1 MGQTL
6 RSISNSF
13 NNHTSTKNEN
23 HHELDKL
30 PDLASWPP
38 ELSLNV
44 LKNLN
49 ATELCLAACVWNE
62 LGRDD
67 LLWQS
72 LCHSEW
78 PYTSIYFRKEKP
90 LNFSYHKLYLT
101 LDEATVT
108 FNADCHLGMNYFFKN
123 NLIEDDPGEIAKL
136 FFRAKPLDRTQIRR
150 YIQSDLD
157 VLDHLINLFD
167 FSNQTLSDALRHY
180 FSVLEVP
187 SRYDHYLHKIVEK
200 FAFRY
205 VQCNQPITSNR
216 PIIHTS
222 ETIYVLCF
230 SLIMLSADLYN
241 PQIKNKMSK
250 REFIRNVRRAL
261 RVQDDEF
268 YGHLY
273 DDVYLRGHIAHG
285 GHDHNHMVQ
294 KSSSLSLGHSFENIH
309 PYHHHHHHHHHH
321 QQQQQQHQQPR
332 FHMIH

>member
-23 HHELDKL
+23 HHELDSKNLFFSVTFECFLKISIFLLFLEL

-108 FNADCHLGMNYFFKN
+108 FNADCHL
-123 NLIEDDPGEIAKL
+123 
-136 FFRAKPLDRTQIRR
+136 
-150 YIQSDLD
+150 
-157 VLDHLINLFD
+157 V
-167 FSNQTLSDALRHY
+167 NQKKKH
-180 FSVLEVP
+180 
-187 SRYDHYLHKIVEK
+187 
-200 FAFRY
+200 
-205 VQCNQPITSNR
+205 
-216 PIIHTS
+216 
-222 ETIYVLCF
+222 
-230 SLIMLSADLYN
+230 
-241 PQIKNKMSK
+241 
-250 REFIRNVRRAL
+250 
-261 RVQDDEF
+261 
-268 YGHLY
+268 
-273 DDVYLRGHIAHG
+273 
-285 GHDHNHMVQ
+285 
-294 KSSSLSLGHSFENIH
+294 
-309 PYHHHHHHHHHH
+309 
-321 QQQQQQHQQPR
+321 
-332 FHMIH
+332 

>member
-13 NNHTSTKNEN
+13 NNSNTTGKNDN
-23 HHELDKL
+23 NPHNELDKL

-78 PYTSIYFRKEKP
+78 PYTSVYFRNGDKRP
-90 LNFSYHKLYLT
+90 SDFSYHKLYLT

-123 NLIEDDPGEIAKL
+123 NLIDDDAGEIAKL

-157 VLDHLINLFD
+157 VLDHLIKLFD
-167 FSNQTLSDALRHY
+167 FSEQKLPDALRHY

-200 FAFRY
+200 FALRY
-205 VQCNQPITSNR
+205 VQCNQSSSSNR
-216 PIIHTS
+216 SILIHTS

-285 GHDHNHMVQ
+285 ENYNHNLLP
-294 KSSSLSLGHSFENIH
+294 KSSFSSFGHHAFGYN
-309 PYHHHHHHHHHH
+309 HH
-321 QQQQQQHQQPR
+321 QQQQHLHHQPQPR

>member
-6 RSISNSF
+6 RVFSQNFPNFVVNSNTGDS
-13 NNHTSTKNEN
+13 S
-23 HHELDKL
+23 DSQKL

-49 ATELCLAACVWNE
+49 ATELCLAACVWQE
-62 LGRDD
+62 LARDQ

-78 PYTSIYFRKEKP
+78 PYTSIYQNKKESP
-90 LNFSYHKLYLT
+90 DFSYHKLYLT

-108 FNADCHLGMNYFFKN
+108 FNADCHLGMNYFIKN
-123 NLIEDDPGEIAKL
+123 DLIEDSPIEIAKL
-136 FFRAKPLDRTQIRR
+136 FFHSKPLDREQIRH
-150 YIQSDLD
+150 YIKSDLD
-157 VLDHLINLFD
+157 VLEPLVQLFN
-167 FSNQTLSDALRHY
+167 FHEQSLCDALRQY
-180 FSVLEVP
+180 FNILEVP
-187 SRYDHYLHKIVEK
+187 NRYDHYLHTIVEK

-205 VQCNQPITSNR
+205 VQCNPQSR
-216 PIIHTS
+216 FTS
-222 ETIYVLCF
+222 ESIYVLCF

-261 RVQDDEF
+261 RVTDDEY

-273 DDVYLRGHIAHG
+273 DDVYLKGHIASAG
-285 GHDHNHMVQ
+285 FSGHHFNTHSNSSNHHRHNRN
-294 KSSSLSLGHSFENIH
+294 LINHSN
-309 PYHHHHHHHHHH
+309 
-321 QQQQQQHQQPR
+321 QR
-332 FHMIH
+332 FHLIRTN